1 MGVEQVFVGRTS
13 PFLYFYDMNK
23 EMLRLAIPNII
34 SNISVPLLSTVDT
47 ALMGRLSELHL
58 GAVGVGAMIF
68 NFVYWNF
75 GFLRMGTTGITA
87 QAFGKKD
94 DNEIMQTI
102 SRAMLVAFVLALLIF
117 ILQKPIGE
125 LSFYLMNISET
136 QYGLVEDY
144 FYIRI
149 WAAPAT
155 LALFA
160 LMGWFFGMQNAIYPL
175 ILTVTIN
182 LVNILFSFL
191 LVKKYNMGV
200 AGVAWGTVVAQYVGL
215 LLAIFLFQKK
225 YKTYFQFFSKKGTL
239 EFKALSEFL
248 SINRDIFIRTFCLTF
263 AFGFFYS
270 QSSSGG
276 EIILAV
282 NVILLQFLNWM
293 SYGVDG
299 FAFASESL
307 VGKYKGAADQPNLKK
322 AIQFSFVWGMGLA
335 GLFSLIYWVFG
346 IELLHIFTDKE
357 NIIAASLPY
366 LFWMVV
372 FPIISTPCYLWDGI
386 YIGLTASRAMRQTML
401 MAVVVYILFYF
412 FLNEFGN
419 HGLWAALLIFMVA
432 RGLIQWAWY
441 RKYLL

>member
-1 MGVEQVFVGRTS
+1 
-13 PFLYFYDMNK
+13 MNK

-94 DNEIMQTI
+94 DNEIMQTF
-102 SRAMLVAFVLALLIF
+102 SRAMLVALVLAILVF

-125 LSFYLMNISET
+125 LSFYLMNISEA
-136 QYGLVEDY
+136 QYHLVEEY

-160 LMGWFFGMQNAIYPL
+160 FMGWFFGMQNAIYPL

-182 LVNILFSFL
+182 LVNIIVSFL

-200 AGVAWGTVVAQYVGL
+200 AGVAWGTVIAQYVGL
-215 LLAIFLFQKK
+215 LLAIFLFNKK
-225 YKTYFQFFSKKGTL
+225 YKSHFQYFSKKATL
-239 EFKALSEFL
+239 EFQALSQFL
-248 SINRDIFIRTFCLTF
+248 TINRDIFIRTFCLTF

-276 EIILAV
+276 EVILAV

-307 VGKYKGAADQPNLKK
+307 VGKYKGADDQPNMKK
-322 AIQFSFVWGMGLA
+322 AIRLSFVWGMALA
-335 GLFSLIYWVFG
+335 TLFSLTYWFFG
-346 IELLHIFTDKE
+346 IELLHIFTNQE

-366 LFWMVV
+366 LFWMII
-372 FPIISTPCYLWDGI
+372 FPILSTPCYIWDGV
-386 YIGLTASRAMRQTML
+386 YIGLTASHAMRQTML
-401 MAVVVYILFYF
+401 IAVVVYILFYF
-412 FLNEFGN
+412 LLKNEYGN
-419 HGLWAALLIFMVA
+419 HGLWAALLIFMAA
-432 RGLIQWAWY
+432 RGLIQWLWY
-441 RKYLL
+441 RKRLV